1 MSESLEELLGD
12 RSPQIIVDGKK
23 VAVPQAADPLGARRM
38 SAVDIMKSI
47 EEALSSDY
55 TGKDVQKIGLT
66 KAAAAFLALAEK
78 AQDGDGE
85 ALEKILNRLIGKP
98 IQQINSFNV
107 SASLSE
113 FLGGLAKEMSQPEP
127 FIDAEVDPLGD

>member
-1 MSESLEELLGD
+1 MSESLDELLGD
-12 RSPQIIVDGKK
+12 RTPQIIVDGKK
-23 VAVPQAADPLGARRM
+23 VAVPQATDVMGARRV
-38 SAVDIMKSI
+38 SAVEIVKSI
-47 EEALSSDY
+47 EDALSSEY
-55 TGKDVQKIGLT
+55 TGKDLKKSGLT

-113 FLGGLAKEMSQPEP
+113 FLGGLAKEMSRPEP